1 MTPVS
6 DIIQKRYSCRSYAD
20 KPISSSV
27 LRQFSDAVNAPRQ
40 GPFGH
45 TPRFVLISMASLSR
59 EDWKKLGTYGV
70 IKNARLF
77 LAGILQPTL
86 PMAAQDYGY
95 CKEQL
100 ILKATELG
108 LGTCWMGGTFSIGAF
123 GRAAGLRPGEL
134 LPSISPIGYAADKR
148 SLMERVMRRVA
159 GSDYRKPWSELFF
172 NGIFSLPLHHDEA
185 GSYAEALENVRLA
198 PSASNKQPWRIV
210 CKEDRKTFSF
220 YLSRTP
226 GYWHPQ
232 GVSLQ
237 DIDMGIAMCHFE
249 LTAQQLGLKGSWRRE
264 DSVLQIKSL
273 EYVVSWQIGD

>member
-6 DIIQKRYSCRSYAD
+6 NIIQKRYSCRSYAD
-20 KPISSSV
+20 KPMPGYV
-27 LRQFSDAVNAPRQ
+27 LQQFSDAVNAPRH

-45 TPRFVLISMASLSR
+45 TPRFVLISISSLSR

-108 LGTCWMGGTFSIGAF
+108 LGTCWIGGTFSIGAF
-123 GRAAGLRPGEL
+123 GRAAGLCSGEL

-148 SLMERVMRRVA
+148 SLMERVMRRIA
-159 GSDYRKPWSELFF
+159 GSDFRKPWSELFF
-172 NGIFSLPLHHDEA
+172 NGLFPLPLPRNEA
-185 GSYAEALENVRLA
+185 GPYAEALENVRLA

-210 CKEDRKTFSF
+210 YKEDRKTFSF

-226 GYWHPQ
+226 GYWYPQ
-232 GVSLQ
+232 EVSLQ

-264 DSVLQIKSL
+264 DSAPHIKSL

>member
-20 KPISSSV
+20 KPIPGFV
-27 LRQFSDAVNAPRQ
+27 LRQLSDAVNAPRQ
-40 GPFGH
+40 GPFGN
-45 TPRFVLISMASLSR
+45 TPRFVLISMSSLSR

-86 PMAAQDYGY
+86 PMAAQNYGY

-100 ILKATELG
+100 ILKATELD
-108 LGTCWMGGTFSIGAF
+108 LGTCWIGGTFSIGAF

-148 SLMERVMRRVA
+148 SLMERVMRRIA
-159 GSDYRKPWSELFF
+159 GSDFRKPWSELFF
-172 NGIFSLPLHHDEA
+172 NGLFPLPLPRNEA
-185 GSYAEALENVRLA
+185 GPYAEALENVRLA

-210 CKEDRKTFSF
+210 YKEDRKTFSF

-226 GYWHPQ
+226 GYWYPQ
-232 GVSLQ
+232 EISLQ

-249 LTAQQLGLKGSWRRE
+249 LTAQQLGLNGSWRRE
-264 DSVLQIKSL
+264 DSAPQIKSL